1 MKREID
7 TSIPIKFEIIEE
19 IVDSRF
25 LRVKIWLCHTGENL
39 NGSYFSKELL
49 ETMKDESLANIPIL
63 GYITKDSMNEADFN
77 GHEERLIIENGE
89 IKIEYIGKIYGLIP
103 ESHNAQFEMRVG
115 DDGIE
120 REFLTCE
127 GLLYTRFSECVDIFN
142 RDESKG
148 QSMELEPDSISG
160 KFETDNLFHFETAKF
175 EGACILGDTLTPAMV
190 SSTIEKFSIK
200 NIKFQLKE
208 MLVELNNTVF
218 NINNQEGGIKILDA
232 KFELIKKYENLTDE
246 DVLELKTN
254 HEQYS
259 LEDFDTKLKEL
270 SEAKNTP
277 PSTDFTLTSEQL
289 NDEVRKVLRSRKVI
303 SEDWWGDEY
312 SENEFYYRDVKDS
325 LVIVI
330 DNAWEN
336 YYGIPYMVSGD
347 NATIDFENKIPYMYD
362 WRPREDGEVVNNFAK
377 QEFEEKLKAFTD
389 KATEKVKTE
398 TIADYELKVKE
409 AQEKIDITTSDFS
422 KLTSEFEILK
432 QTNTS
437 LLEFKSTVEVAQQE
451 AFESQQK
458 ELKTELIENFSRVLT
473 AEEIKSVK
481 DENLSIEA
489 METKFKLMFASKE
502 LSTKFNKKPKKTE
515 TEIPI
520 LFTTKKS
527 DNDSWTSCI
536 KK

>member
-1 MKREID
+1 
-7 TSIPIKFEIIEE
+7 
-19 IVDSRF
+19 
-25 LRVKIWLCHTGENL
+25 
-39 NGSYFSKELL
+39 
-49 ETMKDESLANIPIL
+49 
-63 GYITKDSMNEADFN
+63 
-77 GHEERLIIENGE
+77 
-89 IKIEYIGKIYGLIP
+89 
-103 ESHNAQFEMRVG
+103 
-115 DDGIE
+115 
-120 REFLTCE
+120 
-127 GLLYTRFSECVDIFN
+127 
-142 RDESKG
+142 
-148 QSMELEPDSISG
+148 
-160 KFETDNLFHFETAKF
+160 
-175 EGACILGDTLTPAMV
+175 
-190 SSTIEKFSIK
+190 
-200 NIKFQLKE
+200 
-208 MLVELNNTVF
+208 
-218 NINNQEGGIKILDA
+218 
-232 KFELIKKYENLTDE
+232 
-246 DVLELKTN
+246 
-254 HEQYS
+254 
-259 LEDFDTKLKEL
+259 
-270 SEAKNTP
+270 
-277 PSTDFTLTSEQL
+277 
-289 NDEVRKVLRSRKVI
+289 
-303 SEDWWGDEY
+303 
-312 SENEFYYRDVKDS
+312 
-325 LVIVI
+325 
-330 DNAWEN
+330 
-336 YYGIPYMVSGD
+336 MVSGD